1 MANLWGILIAS
12 RDRPKLNRGVSH
24 GETMTSINT
33 NPPAQA
39 QDNSWPA
46 HFRATMTLGLPI
58 IGTQLAQQG
67 IHFIDTVMLG
77 WLGAETLA
85 ASVLATTMFFVVLVV
100 GFGLGSAVMPMAAQ
114 AAGEDD
120 PRSLRRSVR
129 MGFWIV
135 MIYGALMMPVLWNA
149 EVMLLA
155 IGQKPELAS
164 MAQEYVRVVQWSIFP
179 VLIVTVLRSYLSAL
193 ERMQI
198 VLWVT
203 LAGVGINAFLNY
215 AFIFGN
221 FGMPRMELAGAAVAS
236 LVTNFIMTAALMV
249 YCLKVPELREHEI
262 FVRFWRPDWAAFRD
276 VLRLGLPISLTILAE
291 VGLFAVASVMMGWI
305 GTIELAAHGIA
316 LQIASMAFMIPF
328 SFSQVGTVRLG
339 RAIGRKDVIA
349 ISRVGK
355 VILVTGVGFA
365 FLSATVFV
373 LFPGPLISMYLD
385 KSSSD
390 AVLIL
395 AYGAPLLAVAAA
407 FQIVDTLQVLGA
419 GLLRAMKDTR
429 IPMVIAIFSYW
440 AVGAP
445 AAYIL
450 GFVLDFGGQGIWGG
464 LAIGLAVAAIL
475 MNWRYY
481 DSEKLG
487 LIKI

>member
-1 MANLWGILIAS
+1 LA
-12 RDRPKLNRGVSH
+12 
-24 GETMTSINT
+24 
-33 NPPAQA
+33 
-39 QDNSWPA
+39 
-46 HFRATMTLGLPI
+46 LGLPI
-58 IGTQLAQQG
+58 IGTQLAQVG
-67 IHFIDTVMLG
+67 IGFIDTVMLG

-100 GFGLGSAVMPMAAQ
+100 GFGLGTAVMPMAAQ

-120 PRSLRRSVR
+120 VRSLRRSVR

-135 MIYGALMMPVLWNA
+135 MIYGALMMPLLWNT
-149 EVMLLA
+149 EVLLLA
-155 IGQKPELAS
+155 IGQKPELAN

-179 VLIVTVLRSYLSAL
+179 VLIITVLRSYLSAL

-203 LAGVGINAFLNY
+203 LAGVAINAVLNY

-236 LVTNFIMTAALMV
+236 VVTNIVMATALV
-249 YCLKVPELREHEI
+249 IYCLKVHELQEHEI

-291 VGLFAVASVMMGWI
+291 VGLFATSSVMMGWI

-316 LQIASMAFMIPF
+316 MQIASISFMIPL

-339 RAIGRKDVIA
+339 RAIGRKDVVA
-349 ISRVGK
+349 VRRVGI
-355 VILVTGVGFA
+355 VILVLGVGFA
-365 FLSATVFV
+365 FLSAIVFI
-373 LFPGPLISMYLD
+373 LFPRPLIAMYLD
-385 KSSSD
+385 EANPD
-390 AVLIL
+390 ALLIV
-395 AYGAPLLAVAAA
+395 AYGIPLLAVAAA
-407 FQIVDTLQVLGA
+407 FQIVDTLQALGS

-429 IPMVIAIFSYW
+429 VPMVIAIFSYW
-440 AVGAP
+440 AVGIP
-445 AAYIL
+445 AAYVL

-464 LAIGLAVAAIL
+464 LAIGLSIAAIL

-481 DSEKLG
+481 HRERLG
-487 LIKI
+487 LIKL